1 MAQIIN
7 TRSPFYIKVSDSS
20 LGTATLKIY
29 IYEGA
34 KNTGSPNAA
43 DLKYTITKSELEA
56 NNYVVFE
63 ISELIRDYI
72 DVKYDGEYDSYS
84 LWVMF
89 DIDVISQSGDEI
101 FGWTS
106 TPSDLQNTLAAS
118 GTATGTSTNK
128 LIDSSASFTSTVQVG
143 DIAVEDQSGY
153 FATVTSVDSN
163 TQLTLDDNIYQ
174 SGSGYFIYRRSYF
187 NMIAI
192 EGYGYFEEGVNPEPS
207 RTLLQS
213 NKIIYRPSDYNVNIP
228 IFAEDTTSVTYFY
241 NNTEIRTDTIS
252 DNDNT
257 NQKIQ
262 YIYSYVNSDTDTYQ
276 ERVLNDGGTLEE
288 SVCLDRFLRNV
299 ETSPVDKI
307 IINSSGSP
315 EIVKIRTLDCSIYDP
330 IKVTFVNKYGALQDL
345 WFDKKSMNSINV
357 QSNDYKASV
366 MDFSSTP
373 TYDTSAHQN
382 RVLDLVGKESITM
395 NTGYID
401 EEYNEV
407 FRQLM
412 LSEQVWMTRL
422 TDTEE
427 VFPLRPRTQ
436 SLQFKTRTND
446 KLVNY
451 TVEFDFAFDKINT
464 IR

>member
-7 TRSPFYIKVSDSS
+7 TRSPFYIKVSDST
-20 LGTATLKIY
+20 LATATLQLY

-72 DVKYDGEYDSYS
+72 DVKYDGEYDSYCV
-84 LWVMF
+84 WANA
-89 DIDVISQSGDEI
+89 VITAKNSSGSSI
-101 FGWTS
+101 SSPTV
-106 TPSDLQNTLAAS
+106 TPSNY
-118 GTATGTSTNK
+118 TNQ
-128 LIDSSASFTSTVQVG
+128 FV
-143 DIAVEDQSGY
+143 AV
-153 FATVTSVDSN
+153 
-163 TQLTLDDNIYQ
+163 
-174 SGSGYFIYRRSYF
+174 
-187 NMIAI
+187 

-373 TYDTSAHQN
+373 TYDTTAHQN

-427 VFPLRPRTQ
+427 ILPLRPKTQ

>member
-7 TRSPFYIKVSDSS
+7 TRSPFYIKVSDTT
-20 LGTATLKIY
+20 LATATLQLY

-34 KNTGSPNAA
+34 KDTTPDAA

-63 ISELIRDYI
+63 ISELIRDYV
-72 DVKYDGEYDSYS
+72 DVKYDGEYDSYCV
-84 LWVMF
+84 WANA
-89 DIDVISQSGDEI
+89 VITAKNSSGSTI
-101 FGWTS
+101 SSPTV
-106 TPSDLQNTLAAS
+106 TPSDY
-118 GTATGTSTNK
+118 TNQ
-128 LIDSSASFTSTVQVG
+128 FV
-143 DIAVEDQSGY
+143 AVD
-153 FATVTSVDSN
+153 
-163 TQLTLDDNIYQ
+163 
-174 SGSGYFIYRRSYF
+174 
-187 NMIAI
+187 
-192 EGYGYFEEGVNPEPS
+192 GYGYFEEGVNPEPS
-207 RTLLQS
+207 RSLLQS
-213 NKIIYRPSDYNVNIP
+213 NKIMYRPEDGNINIP
-228 IFAEDTTSVTYFY
+228 IFAEDTNSVAYY
-241 NNTEIRTDTIS
+241 NNGVIVRSQTIS

-257 NQKIQ
+257 DQKIQ
-262 YIYSYVNSDTDTYQ
+262 YISVSGNSDNATYE
-276 ERVLNDGGTLEE
+276 ERVLEDGGTLE
-288 SVCLDRFLRNV
+288 SSRCLEQFL
-299 ETSPVDKI
+299 SYLDISKVD
-307 IINSSGSP
+307 
-315 EIVKIRTLDCSIYDP
+315 EIVVGYDTDAGSAAHIIKVRNLDCSIYDP
-330 IKVTFVNKYGALQDL
+330 IRVTFVNKYGALQDL
-345 WFDKKSMNSINV
+345 WFDKKSVNSIEV

-366 MDFSSTP
+366 MDFSSSP

-382 RVLDLVGKESITM
+382 RVLDLVGKESITL

-401 EEYNEV
+401 ESFNEV

-427 VFPLRPRTQ
+427 VLPLRPRTQ

>member
-7 TRSPFYIKVSDSS
+7 TRSPFYIKVSDST
-20 LGTATLKIY
+20 LATATLQLY

-34 KNTGSPNAA
+34 KDTTPDAA

-63 ISELIRDYI
+63 VSELIRDYI
-72 DVKYDGEYDSYS
+72 DVKYDGEYDSYCV
-84 LWVMF
+84 WANA
-89 DIDVISQSGDEI
+89 VITATQSTGAPVSSPTV
-101 FGWTS
+101 F
-106 TPSDLQNTLAAS
+106 PSDYANQ
-118 GTATGTSTNK
+118 
-128 LIDSSASFTSTVQVG
+128 F
-143 DIAVEDQSGY
+143 IAVD
-153 FATVTSVDSN
+153 
-163 TQLTLDDNIYQ
+163 
-174 SGSGYFIYRRSYF
+174 
-187 NMIAI
+187 
-192 EGYGYFEEGVNPEPS
+192 GYGYFEEGVNPEPS
-207 RTLLQS
+207 RSLLQS
-213 NKIIYRPSDYNVNIP
+213 NEIMYRPEDGNINIP
-228 IFAEDTTSVTYFY
+228 IFAEDTNSVAYY
-241 NNTEIRTDTIS
+241 NNGVIVRSQTIS

-257 NQKIQ
+257 DQKIQ
-262 YIYSYVNSDTDTYQ
+262 YISVSGNSDNATYE
-276 ERVLNDGGTLEE
+276 ERVLEDSGTLE
-288 SVCLDRFLRNV
+288 SSKCLEQFLNYLDIGK
-299 ETSPVDKI
+299 VD
-307 IINSSGSP
+307 
-315 EIVKIRTLDCSIYDP
+315 EIVVGYDTDAGSAAHIIKVRNLDCSIYDP
-330 IKVTFVNKYGALQDL
+330 IRVTFVNKYGALQDL
-345 WFDKKSMNSINV
+345 WFDKKSVNSIEV

-366 MDFSSTP
+366 MNFSSTP

-427 VFPLRPRTQ
+427 VLPLRPRTQ

>member
-20 LGTATLKIY
+20 LATATLKLY
-29 IYEGA
+29 IYEGV
-34 KNTGSPNAA
+34 KDTTPDAA
-43 DLKYTITKSELEA
+43 DLKYTITKSELE
-56 NNYVVFE
+56 NNNQVVFE

-72 DVKYDGEYDSYS
+72 DVKYDGEYDSYCV
-84 LWVMF
+84 WANA
-89 DIDVISQSGDEI
+89 VITAEDSSGSSI
-101 FGWTS
+101 SSPTV
-106 TPSDLQNTLAAS
+106 TPSNY
-118 GTATGTSTNK
+118 TNQ
-128 LIDSSASFTSTVQVG
+128 FV
-143 DIAVEDQSGY
+143 AV
-153 FATVTSVDSN
+153 
-163 TQLTLDDNIYQ
+163 
-174 SGSGYFIYRRSYF
+174 
-187 NMIAI
+187 

-252 DNDNT
+252 DDDNT

-345 WFDKKSMNSINV
+345 WFDKKSVNSINIE
-357 QSNDYKASV
+357 SNDYKASV

>member
-20 LGTATLKIY
+20 LATATLQLY

-34 KNTGSPNAA
+34 FQSSPPSS
-43 DLKYTITKSELEA
+43 DLKYTIKKSELET

-72 DVKYDGEYDSYS
+72 DVKYDGEYDSYCV
-84 LWVMF
+84 WVRATTIKN
-89 DIDVISQSGDEI
+89 DSSGGI
-101 FGWTS
+101 IGSPTS
-106 TPSDLQNTLAAS
+106 TDY
-118 GTATGTSTNK
+118 
-128 LIDSSASFTSTVQVG
+128 
-143 DIAVEDQSGY
+143 IA
-153 FATVTSVDSN
+153 
-163 TQLTLDDNIYQ
+163 LD
-174 SGSGYFIYRRSYF
+174 
-187 NMIAI
+187 
-192 EGYGYFEEGVNPEPS
+192 GYGYFEEGVNPEPS
-207 RTLLQS
+207 RSLLQS
-213 NKIIYRPSDYNVNIP
+213 NKIMYRPEDGNINTP
-228 IFAEDTTSVTYFY
+228 IFAEDTNSVAYY
-241 NNTEIRTDTIS
+241 NNGTLVRSQTIS
-252 DNDNT
+252 DNNNT

-262 YIYSYVNSDTDTYQ
+262 YISTSGTSDSATYQ
-276 ERVLNDGGTLEE
+276 ERVLEDGGTLE
-288 SVCLDRFLRNV
+288 SSKCLTDFLSLLDIG
-299 ETSPVDKI
+299 EVD
-307 IINSSGSP
+307 
-315 EIVKIRTLDCSIYDP
+315 EIVVNYDTSAGTSAHVIKVRTLDCSIYDP
-330 IKVTFVNKYGALQDL
+330 IRVTFVNKYGALQDL
-345 WFDKKSMNSINV
+345 WFDKKSMNSINIE
-357 QSNDYKASV
+357 SNDYKASV

-373 TYDTSAHQN
+373 TYDTTAHQN
-382 RVLDLVGKESITM
+382 RVLDLVGTESITM

-427 VFPLRPRTQ
+427 ILPLRPRTQ

>member
-20 LGTATLKIY
+20 LATATLKLY
-29 IYEGA
+29 IYEGV
-34 KNTGSPNAA
+34 KDTTPDAA

-72 DVKYDGEYDSYS
+72 DVKYDGEYDSYCV
-84 LWVMF
+84 WANA
-89 DIDVISQSGDEI
+89 VITAEDSSGSSI
-101 FGWTS
+101 SSPTV
-106 TPSDLQNTLAAS
+106 TPSDYTNQFI
-118 GTATGTSTNK
+118 AT
-128 LIDSSASFTSTVQVG
+128 D
-143 DIAVEDQSGY
+143 
-153 FATVTSVDSN
+153 
-163 TQLTLDDNIYQ
+163 
-174 SGSGYFIYRRSYF
+174 
-187 NMIAI
+187 
-192 EGYGYFEEGVNPEPS
+192 GYGYFEEGVNPEPS
-207 RTLLQS
+207 RSLLQS
-213 NKIIYRPSDYNVNIP
+213 NKIMYRPEDGNINIP
-228 IFAEDTTSVTYFY
+228 IFAEDTNSVAYY
-241 NNTEIRTDTIS
+241 NNGTLVRSQTIS

-262 YIYSYVNSDTDTYQ
+262 YISVSGNSDNATYG
-276 ERVLNDGGTLEE
+276 ERVLEDGGTLE
-288 SVCLDRFLRNV
+288 SSKCLEQFL
-299 ETSPVDKI
+299 SYLDISKVD
-307 IINSSGSP
+307 
-315 EIVKIRTLDCSIYDP
+315 EIVVGYDTDAGSAAHVIKVRNLDCSIYEP
-330 IKVTFVNKYGALQDL
+330 IRVTFVNKYGALQDL
-345 WFDKKSMNSINV
+345 WFDKKSVNSIEV

-401 EEYNEV
+401 ESFNEV

-427 VFPLRPRTQ
+427 VLPLRPRTQ

>member
-20 LGTATLKIY
+20 LATATLKLY

-34 KNTGSPNAA
+34 KDTSPDAA
-43 DLKYTITKSELEA
+43 DLKYTITKSELE
-56 NNYVVFE
+56 NNNQVVFE

-72 DVKYDGEYDSYS
+72 DVKYDGEYDSYCV
-84 LWVMF
+84 WVNA
-89 DIDVISQSGDEI
+89 VITAEEDDGDPI
-101 FGWTS
+101 SSPTV
-106 TPSDLQNTLAAS
+106 TPSDY
-118 GTATGTSTNK
+118 TNQ
-128 LIDSSASFTSTVQVG
+128 FV
-143 DIAVEDQSGY
+143 AVD
-153 FATVTSVDSN
+153 
-163 TQLTLDDNIYQ
+163 
-174 SGSGYFIYRRSYF
+174 
-187 NMIAI
+187 
-192 EGYGYFEEGVNPEPS
+192 GYGYFEEGVNPEPS
-207 RTLLQS
+207 RSLLQS
-213 NKIIYRPSDYNVNIP
+213 NKIMYRPEDGNINIP
-228 IFAEDTTSVTYFY
+228 IFAEDTNSVAYY
-241 NNTEIRTDTIS
+241 NNGTLVRSQTIS

-257 NQKIQ
+257 DQKIQ
-262 YIYSYVNSDTDTYQ
+262 YISVSGNSDNATYE
-276 ERVLNDGGTLEE
+276 ERVLEDDGTLEY
-288 SVCLDRFLRNV
+288 SRCLEQFL
-299 ETSPVDKI
+299 SYLDISKVD
-307 IINSSGSP
+307 
-315 EIVKIRTLDCSIYDP
+315 EIVVGYDTDAGSAAHVIKVKNLDCSIYDP
-330 IKVTFVNKYGALQDL
+330 IRVTFVNKYGALQDL
-345 WFDKKSMNSINV
+345 WFDKKSINSINV
-357 QSNDYKASV
+357 ESNDYKASV

-401 EEYNEV
+401 ESFNEV

-427 VFPLRPRTQ
+427 ALPLRPRTQ

>member
-7 TRSPFYIKVSDSS
+7 TRSPFYIKVSNSA
-20 LGTATLKIY
+20 LATATLQLY

-34 KNTGSPNAA
+34 KDTTPDAA
-43 DLKYTITKSELEA
+43 DLKYTITKSELE
-56 NNYVVFE
+56 NNNQVVFE

-72 DVKYDGEYDSYS
+72 DVKYDGEYDSYCV
-84 LWVMF
+84 WVNA
-89 DIDVISQSGDEI
+89 VISAAEDNGDPI
-101 FGWTS
+101 SSPTV
-106 TPSDLQNTLAAS
+106 TPSDY
-118 GTATGTSTNK
+118 TNQ
-128 LIDSSASFTSTVQVG
+128 F
-143 DIAVEDQSGY
+143 IAVD
-153 FATVTSVDSN
+153 
-163 TQLTLDDNIYQ
+163 
-174 SGSGYFIYRRSYF
+174 
-187 NMIAI
+187 
-192 EGYGYFEEGVNPEPS
+192 GYGYFEEGVNPEPS
-207 RTLLQS
+207 RSLLQS
-213 NKIIYRPSDYNVNIP
+213 NKIMYRPEDGNINIP
-228 IFAEDTTSVTYFY
+228 IFAEDTNSVAYY
-241 NNTEIRTDTIS
+241 NNGTLVRSQTIS

-262 YIYSYVNSDTDTYQ
+262 YISVSGNSDNATYE
-276 ERVLNDGGTLEE
+276 ERVLEDDGTLE
-288 SVCLDRFLRNV
+288 SSKCLEQFL
-299 ETSPVDKI
+299 SYLDISKVD
-307 IINSSGSP
+307 
-315 EIVKIRTLDCSIYDP
+315 EIVVGYDTDAGSAAHIIKVRNFDCSIYDP
-330 IKVTFVNKYGALQDL
+330 IRVTFVNKYGALQDL
-345 WFDKKSMNSINV
+345 WFDKKSVNSIEV

-412 LSEQVWMTRL
+412 LSEQVWMTRI

-427 VFPLRPRTQ
+427 VLPLRPRTQ

>member
-20 LGTATLKIY
+20 LTTATLQLY

-34 KNTGSPNAA
+34 KNTGSPNGA
-43 DLKYTITKSELEA
+43 DLKYTVKKSEIEGG
-56 NNYVVFE
+56 NYVVFE
-63 ISELIRDYI
+63 ISELIRDYV
-72 DVKYDGEYDSYS
+72 DVKYDGEYDSYCV
-84 LWVMF
+84 WVNA
-89 DIDVISQSGDEI
+89 VITANGGAISSP
-101 FGWTS
+101 TV
-106 TPSDLQNTLAAS
+106 TPSNY
-118 GTATGTSTNK
+118 TNQ
-128 LIDSSASFTSTVQVG
+128 FV
-143 DIAVEDQSGY
+143 AVD
-153 FATVTSVDSN
+153 
-163 TQLTLDDNIYQ
+163 
-174 SGSGYFIYRRSYF
+174 
-187 NMIAI
+187 
-192 EGYGYFEEGVNPEPS
+192 GYGYFEEGVNPEPS

-241 NNTEIRTDTIS
+241 NNIEIRTDAIS

-288 SVCLDRFLRNV
+288 SVCLDRFLGNV
-299 ETSPVDKI
+299 DTSPVDKI
-307 IINSSGSP
+307 IINSSNSP
-315 EIVKIRTLDCSIYDP
+315 EVVEIRTLDCSIYDP

-345 WFDKKSMNSINV
+345 WFDKKSINSIEV

-366 MDFSSTP
+366 MNFSSTP

-382 RVLDLVGKESITM
+382 RVLDLVGKERITM

-427 VFPLRPRTQ
+427 VFPLRPKTQ

>member
-7 TRSPFYIKVSDSS
+7 TRSPFYIKVSDST
-20 LGTATLKIY
+20 LATATLQLY

-34 KNTGSPNAA
+34 KDTTPDAA
-43 DLKYTITKSELEA
+43 DLKYIITKSELE
-56 NNYVVFE
+56 NNNQVVFE

-72 DVKYDGEYDSYS
+72 DVKYDGEYDSYCV
-84 LWVMF
+84 WANA
-89 DIDVISQSGDEI
+89 VISAEESDGTAI
-101 FGWTS
+101 SSPTVF
-106 TPSDLQNTLAAS
+106 PSDYANQ
-118 GTATGTSTNK
+118 
-128 LIDSSASFTSTVQVG
+128 F
-143 DIAVEDQSGY
+143 IAVD
-153 FATVTSVDSN
+153 
-163 TQLTLDDNIYQ
+163 
-174 SGSGYFIYRRSYF
+174 
-187 NMIAI
+187 
-192 EGYGYFEEGVNPEPS
+192 GYGYFEEGVNPEPS

-241 NNTEIRTDTIS
+241 NNTEIRTDGIS
-252 DNDNT
+252 DDDNT

-299 ETSPVDKI
+299 DTSPVDKI
-307 IINSSGSP
+307 IINSSNSP
-315 EIVKIRTLDCSIYDP
+315 EVVEIRTLDCSIYDP

-345 WFDKKSMNSINV
+345 WFDKKSINSIEV

-366 MDFSSTP
+366 MNFSSTP

-427 VFPLRPRTQ
+427 VFPLRPKTQ

>member
-20 LGTATLKIY
+20 LATATLQLY

-34 KNTGSPNAA
+34 KDTTPDGA
-43 DLKYTITKSELEA
+43 DLKYTVTKSEIEGG
-56 NNYVVFE
+56 NYVVFE
-63 ISELIRDYI
+63 ISELIRDYV
-72 DVKYDGEYDSYS
+72 DVKYDGEYDSYCV
-84 LWVMF
+84 WANA
-89 DIDVISQSGDEI
+89 VITAKNSSGGAI
-101 FGWTS
+101 SSPTV
-106 TPSDLQNTLAAS
+106 TPSDY
-118 GTATGTSTNK
+118 TNQ
-128 LIDSSASFTSTVQVG
+128 FV
-143 DIAVEDQSGY
+143 AVD
-153 FATVTSVDSN
+153 
-163 TQLTLDDNIYQ
+163 
-174 SGSGYFIYRRSYF
+174 
-187 NMIAI
+187 
-192 EGYGYFEEGVNPEPS
+192 GYGYFEEGVNPEPS
-207 RTLLQS
+207 RSLLQS
-213 NKIIYRPSDYNVNIP
+213 NKIMYRPEDGNINIP
-228 IFAEDTTSVTYFY
+228 IFAEDTNSVAYY
-241 NNTEIRTDTIS
+241 NNGTLVRSQTIS

-262 YIYSYVNSDTDTYQ
+262 YISVSGNSDNATYE
-276 ERVLNDGGTLEE
+276 ERVLEDGGTLE
-288 SVCLDRFLRNV
+288 SSRCLEQFL
-299 ETSPVDKI
+299 SYLDISKVD
-307 IINSSGSP
+307 
-315 EIVKIRTLDCSIYDP
+315 EIVVGYDTDAGSAAHIIKVRNLDCSIYDP
-330 IKVTFVNKYGALQDL
+330 IRVTFVNKYGALQDL
-345 WFDKKSMNSINV
+345 WFDKKSVNSIEV

-366 MDFSSTP
+366 MDLSSTP

-401 EEYNEV
+401 ESFNEV

-427 VFPLRPRTQ
+427 VLPLRPRTQ

>member
-20 LGTATLKIY
+20 LATATLQLY
-29 IYEGA
+29 IYEGV
-34 KNTGSPNAA
+34 KDVTPDAA

-72 DVKYDGEYDSYS
+72 DVKYDGEYDSYCV
-84 LWVMF
+84 WANA
-89 DIDVISQSGDEI
+89 VISAAESDGTAI
-101 FGWTS
+101 SSPTV
-106 TPSDLQNTLAAS
+106 TPSDY
-118 GTATGTSTNK
+118 TNQ
-128 LIDSSASFTSTVQVG
+128 FV
-143 DIAVEDQSGY
+143 AV
-153 FATVTSVDSN
+153 
-163 TQLTLDDNIYQ
+163 
-174 SGSGYFIYRRSYF
+174 
-187 NMIAI
+187 

-252 DNDNT
+252 DDDNT

-345 WFDKKSMNSINV
+345 WFDKKSMNSINIE
-357 QSNDYKASV
+357 SNDYKASV

-427 VFPLRPRTQ
+427 VFPLRPKTQ

>member
-7 TRSPFYIKVSDSS
+7 TRSPFYIKVSDST
-20 LGTATLKIY
+20 LATATLQLY

-34 KNTGSPNAA
+34 KDTTPDGA
-43 DLKYTITKSELEA
+43 DLRYTVTKSEIEGG
-56 NNYVVFE
+56 NYVVFE

-72 DVKYDGEYDSYS
+72 DVKYDGEYDSYCV
-84 LWVMF
+84 WVNA
-89 DIDVISQSGDEI
+89 VITANGGAISSP
-101 FGWTS
+101 TV
-106 TPSDLQNTLAAS
+106 TPSNY
-118 GTATGTSTNK
+118 TNQ
-128 LIDSSASFTSTVQVG
+128 FV
-143 DIAVEDQSGY
+143 AVD
-153 FATVTSVDSN
+153 
-163 TQLTLDDNIYQ
+163 
-174 SGSGYFIYRRSYF
+174 
-187 NMIAI
+187 
-192 EGYGYFEEGVNPEPS
+192 GYGYFEEGVNPEPS

-228 IFAEDTTSVTYFY
+228 VFAEDTTSVTYFY
-241 NNTEIRTDTIS
+241 NNTEVRTDAIS
-252 DNDNT
+252 DDDNT

-262 YIYSYVNSDTDTYQ
+262 YIYSYVDSDTDTYQ

-299 ETSPVDKI
+299 ETSPVDEI
-307 IINSSGSP
+307 IINSSSSP
-315 EIVKIRTLDCSIYDP
+315 EVVKIRTLDCSIYDP

-382 RVLDLVGKESITM
+382 RVLDLVGTESITM

-427 VFPLRPRTQ
+427 VFPLRPKTQ
-436 SLQFKTRTND
+436 SLQFKTRVND

>member
-20 LGTATLKIY
+20 LATATLQLY

-34 KNTGSPNAA
+34 FQSSPPSS
-43 DLKYTITKSELEA
+43 DLKYTIKKSELET

-72 DVKYDGEYDSYS
+72 DVKYDGEYDSYCV
-84 LWVMF
+84 WVRATTIKN
-89 DIDVISQSGDEI
+89 DSSGGI
-101 FGWTS
+101 IGS
-106 TPSDLQNTLAAS
+106 P
-118 GTATGTSTNK
+118 TSTNY
-128 LIDSSASFTSTVQVG
+128 
-143 DIAVEDQSGY
+143 IA
-153 FATVTSVDSN
+153 
-163 TQLTLDDNIYQ
+163 LD
-174 SGSGYFIYRRSYF
+174 
-187 NMIAI
+187 
-192 EGYGYFEEGVNPEPS
+192 GYGYFEEGVNPEPS
-207 RTLLQS
+207 RSLLQS
-213 NKIIYRPSDYNVNIP
+213 NKIMYRPEDGNINIP
-228 IFAEDTTSVTYFY
+228 IFAEDTNSVAYY
-241 NNTEIRTDTIS
+241 NNGTLVRSQTIS

-262 YIYSYVNSDTDTYQ
+262 YISVSGNSDNATYE
-276 ERVLNDGGTLEE
+276 ERVLEDGGTLE
-288 SVCLDRFLRNV
+288 SSNCLEQFL
-299 ETSPVDKI
+299 SYLDISQVD
-307 IINSSGSP
+307 
-315 EIVKIRTLDCSIYDP
+315 EIVVGYDSDAGSAAHVIKVRNLDCSIYDP
-330 IKVTFVNKYGALQDL
+330 IRVTFVNKYGALQDL
-345 WFDKKSMNSINV
+345 WFDKKSVNSIEV
-357 QSNDYKASV
+357 QSSDYKASV

-401 EEYNEV
+401 ESFNEV

-427 VFPLRPRTQ
+427 VLPLRPRTQ

>member
-20 LGTATLKIY
+20 LATATLKLY
-29 IYEGA
+29 IYEGV
-34 KNTGSPNAA
+34 KDTTPDAA

-72 DVKYDGEYDSYS
+72 DVKYDGEYDSYCV
-84 LWVMF
+84 WVNA
-89 DIDVISQSGDEI
+89 VI
-101 FGWTS
+101 
-106 TPSDLQNTLAAS
+106 
-118 GTATGTSTNK
+118 TAE
-128 LIDSSASFTSTVQVG
+128 DSSGSSISSPTVLPSNYTNQFV
-143 DIAVEDQSGY
+143 AV
-153 FATVTSVDSN
+153 
-163 TQLTLDDNIYQ
+163 
-174 SGSGYFIYRRSYF
+174 
-187 NMIAI
+187 

-422 TDTEE
+422 TETEE
-427 VFPLRPRTQ
+427 VFPLRPKTQ
-436 SLQFKTRTND
+436 SLQFKTRIND

>member
-20 LGTATLKIY
+20 LATATLQIY
-29 IYEGA
+29 IYEG
-34 KNTGSPNAA
+34 TLQSSPPSS
-43 DLKYTITKSELEA
+43 DLKYTVKKSELET

-63 ISELIRDYI
+63 ISELVRDYI
-72 DVKYDGEYDSYS
+72 DVKYDGEYDSYCV
-84 LWVMF
+84 WVRAT
-89 DIDVISQSGDEI
+89 VIKNNSSGGI
-101 FGWTS
+101 IGS
-106 TPSDLQNTLAAS
+106 P
-118 GTATGTSTNK
+118 TSTNY
-128 LIDSSASFTSTVQVG
+128 
-143 DIAVEDQSGY
+143 IAVD
-153 FATVTSVDSN
+153 
-163 TQLTLDDNIYQ
+163 
-174 SGSGYFIYRRSYF
+174 
-187 NMIAI
+187 
-192 EGYGYFEEGVNPEPS
+192 GYGYFEEGVNPEPS
-207 RTLLQS
+207 RSLLQS
-213 NKIIYRPSDYNVNIP
+213 NKIMYRPEDGNINIP
-228 IFAEDTTSVTYFY
+228 IFAEDTNSVAYY
-241 NNTEIRTDTIS
+241 NNKTLVRSQTIS

-262 YIYSYVNSDTDTYQ
+262 YISVSGNSDNATYE
-276 ERVLNDGGTLEE
+276 ERVLEDGGTLE
-288 SVCLDRFLRNV
+288 SSKCLEQFLNYLDIGK
-299 ETSPVDKI
+299 VD
-307 IINSSGSP
+307 
-315 EIVKIRTLDCSIYDP
+315 EIVVGYDTDAGSAAHIIKVRNLDCSIYDP
-330 IKVTFVNKYGALQDL
+330 IRVTFVNKYGALQDL
-345 WFDKKSMNSINV
+345 WFDKKSVNSIEV

-427 VFPLRPRTQ
+427 VLPLRPKTQ

>member
-7 TRSPFYIKVSDSS
+7 TRSPFYIKVSDST
-20 LGTATLKIY
+20 LATATLQLY
-29 IYEGA
+29 IYEGV
-34 KNTGSPNAA
+34 KDTTPDGA
-43 DLKYTITKSELEA
+43 DLKYTVTKSEIEGG
-56 NNYVVFE
+56 NYVVFE
-63 ISELIRDYI
+63 ISELIRDYV
-72 DVKYDGEYDSYS
+72 DVKYDGEYDSYCV
-84 LWVMF
+84 WANA
-89 DIDVISQSGDEI
+89 VITAKNSSGGAI
-101 FGWTS
+101 SSPTV
-106 TPSDLQNTLAAS
+106 TPSDY
-118 GTATGTSTNK
+118 TNQ
-128 LIDSSASFTSTVQVG
+128 FV
-143 DIAVEDQSGY
+143 AVD
-153 FATVTSVDSN
+153 
-163 TQLTLDDNIYQ
+163 
-174 SGSGYFIYRRSYF
+174 
-187 NMIAI
+187 
-192 EGYGYFEEGVNPEPS
+192 GYGYFEEGVNPEPS
-207 RTLLQS
+207 RSLLQS
-213 NKIIYRPSDYNVNIP
+213 NKIMYRPEDGNINIP
-228 IFAEDTTSVTYFY
+228 IFAEDTNSVAYY
-241 NNTEIRTDTIS
+241 NNGTIVRSQTIS

-262 YIYSYVNSDTDTYQ
+262 YISVSGNSDNATYE
-276 ERVLNDGGTLEE
+276 ERVLEDGGTLE
-288 SVCLDRFLRNV
+288 SSRCLEQFL
-299 ETSPVDKI
+299 SYLDISKVD
-307 IINSSGSP
+307 
-315 EIVKIRTLDCSIYDP
+315 EIVVGYDTDAGSAAHIIKVRNLDCSIYEP
-330 IKVTFVNKYGALQDL
+330 IRVTFVNKYGALQDL

-382 RVLDLVGKESITM
+382 RVLDLVGTESITM

-401 EEYNEV
+401 ESFNEV

-427 VFPLRPRTQ
+427 VLPLRPKTQ

>member
-20 LGTATLKIY
+20 LTTATLQLY
-29 IYEGA
+29 IYEGT
-34 KNTGSPNAA
+34 KNTGSPNGA
-43 DLKYTITKSELEA
+43 DLKYTVKKSEIEGG
-56 NNYVVFE
+56 NYVVFE
-63 ISELIRDYI
+63 ISELIRDYV
-72 DVKYDGEYDSYS
+72 DVKYDGEYDSYCV
-84 LWVMF
+84 WVNA
-89 DIDVISQSGDEI
+89 VITANGGAISSP
-101 FGWTS
+101 TV
-106 TPSDLQNTLAAS
+106 TPSDYANQ
-118 GTATGTSTNK
+118 
-128 LIDSSASFTSTVQVG
+128 FV
-143 DIAVEDQSGY
+143 AVD
-153 FATVTSVDSN
+153 
-163 TQLTLDDNIYQ
+163 
-174 SGSGYFIYRRSYF
+174 
-187 NMIAI
+187 
-192 EGYGYFEEGVNPEPS
+192 GYGYFEEGVNPEPS

-228 IFAEDTTSVTYFY
+228 IFAEDTTSVTYFN
-241 NNTEIRTDTIS
+241 NNTEIRTDGIS

-288 SVCLDRFLRNV
+288 SVCLDRFLRDV
-299 ETSPVDKI
+299 DTSPVDKI
-307 IINSSGSP
+307 IINSSNSP
-315 EIVKIRTLDCSIYDP
+315 EVVEIRTLDCSIYDP

-345 WFDKKSMNSINV
+345 WFDKKSINSIEV

-366 MDFSSTP
+366 MNFSSTP

-427 VFPLRPRTQ
+427 VFPLRPKTQ

>member
-20 LGTATLKIY
+20 LETATLQLY

-34 KNTGSPNAA
+34 KDVTPDAA
-43 DLKYTITKSELEA
+43 DLKYTITKSELE
-56 NNYVVFE
+56 NNNQVVFE

-72 DVKYDGEYDSYS
+72 DVKYDGEYDSYCV
-84 LWVMF
+84 WANA
-89 DIDVISQSGDEI
+89 VITANDGAISSP
-101 FGWTS
+101 TV
-106 TPSDLQNTLAAS
+106 TPSDY
-118 GTATGTSTNK
+118 TNQ
-128 LIDSSASFTSTVQVG
+128 FV
-143 DIAVEDQSGY
+143 AVD
-153 FATVTSVDSN
+153 
-163 TQLTLDDNIYQ
+163 
-174 SGSGYFIYRRSYF
+174 
-187 NMIAI
+187 
-192 EGYGYFEEGVNPEPS
+192 GYGYFEEGVNPEPS
-207 RTLLQS
+207 RSLFQS
-213 NKIIYRPSDYNVNIP
+213 NLIIYRPNDGNINVP
-228 IFAEDTTSVTYFY
+228 VFAEDTNSVAYY
-241 NNTEIRTDTIS
+241 NNGTLVRSQTIS
-252 DNDNT
+252 DNNNT

-262 YIYSYVNSDTDTYQ
+262 YISTSGTSDSATYQ
-276 ERVLNDGGTLEE
+276 ERVLEDGGTLE
-288 SVCLDRFLRNV
+288 SSKCLTDFLSLLDIG
-299 ETSPVDKI
+299 EVD
-307 IINSSGSP
+307 
-315 EIVKIRTLDCSIYDP
+315 EIVVSYDTDAGTSAHVIKVRTLDCSIYDP
-330 IKVTFVNKYGALQDL
+330 IRVTFVNKYGALQDL
-345 WFDKKSMNSINV
+345 WFDKKSINSINV

-373 TYDTSAHQN
+373 TYDTTAHQN
-382 RVLDLVGKESITM
+382 RVLDLVGTESITM

-427 VFPLRPRTQ
+427 ILPLRPKTQ

>member
-20 LGTATLKIY
+20 LTTATLQLY

-34 KNTGSPNAA
+34 KNTGSPNGA
-43 DLKYTITKSELEA
+43 DLKYTVKKSEIEGG
-56 NNYVVFE
+56 NYVVFE

-72 DVKYDGEYDSYS
+72 DVKYNGEYDSYCV
-84 LWVMF
+84 WVNA
-89 DIDVISQSGDEI
+89 VITANGGAISSP
-101 FGWTS
+101 TV
-106 TPSDLQNTLAAS
+106 TPSNY
-118 GTATGTSTNK
+118 TNQ
-128 LIDSSASFTSTVQVG
+128 FV
-143 DIAVEDQSGY
+143 AVD
-153 FATVTSVDSN
+153 
-163 TQLTLDDNIYQ
+163 
-174 SGSGYFIYRRSYF
+174 
-187 NMIAI
+187 
-192 EGYGYFEEGVNPEPS
+192 GYGYFEEGVNPEPS

-228 IFAEDTTSVTYFY
+228 VFAEDTTSVTYFY
-241 NNTEIRTDTIS
+241 NNTEVRTDAIS

-257 NQKIQ
+257 DQKIQ
-262 YIYSYVNSDTDTYQ
+262 YIYSYVDSDTDTYQ
-276 ERVLNDGGTLEE
+276 DRVLNDDGTLEE

-299 ETSPVDKI
+299 ETSPVDEI
-307 IINSSGSP
+307 IINSSSSP
-315 EIVKIRTLDCSIYDP
+315 EVVKIRTLDCSIYDP

-382 RVLDLVGKESITM
+382 RVLDLVGTESITM

-427 VFPLRPRTQ
+427 VFPLRPKTQ
-436 SLQFKTRTND
+436 SLQFKTRVND

>member
-7 TRSPFYIKVSDSS
+7 TRSPFYIKVSDST
-20 LGTATLKIY
+20 LATATLQLY

-34 KNTGSPNAA
+34 FQSSPPSS
-43 DLKYTITKSELEA
+43 DKKYTITKSELES

-72 DVKYDGEYDSYS
+72 DVKYGGEYDSYCV
-84 LWVMF
+84 WVRAT
-89 DIDVISQSGDEI
+89 IIKNTSSGGI
-101 FGWTS
+101 IGS
-106 TPSDLQNTLAAS
+106 P
-118 GTATGTSTNK
+118 TSTNY
-128 LIDSSASFTSTVQVG
+128 
-143 DIAVEDQSGY
+143 IATD
-153 FATVTSVDSN
+153 
-163 TQLTLDDNIYQ
+163 
-174 SGSGYFIYRRSYF
+174 
-187 NMIAI
+187 
-192 EGYGYFEEGVNPEPS
+192 GYGYFEEGVNPEPS
-207 RTLLQS
+207 RSLLQS
-213 NKIIYRPSDYNVNIP
+213 NKIMYRPEDGNINIP
-228 IFAEDTTSVTYFY
+228 IFAEDTNSVAYY
-241 NNTEIRTDTIS
+241 NNGTLVRSQTIT

-262 YIYSYVNSDTDTYQ
+262 YISVSGNSDNATYE
-276 ERVLNDGGTLEE
+276 ERVLEDGGTLE
-288 SVCLDRFLRNV
+288 SSRCLEQFL
-299 ETSPVDKI
+299 SYLDISKVD
-307 IINSSGSP
+307 
-315 EIVKIRTLDCSIYDP
+315 EIVVGYDTDAGSAAHIIKVRNLDCSIYDP
-330 IKVTFVNKYGALQDL
+330 IRVTFVNKYGALQDL
-345 WFDKKSMNSINV
+345 WFDKKSVDSIEV

-401 EEYNEV
+401 ESFNEV

-422 TDTEE
+422 NDTEE
-427 VFPLRPRTQ
+427 VLPLRPRTQ

>member
-1 MAQIIN
+1 MSKQGIIIN
-7 TRSPFYIKVSDSS
+7 TRSPFYIKSS
-20 LGTATLKIY
+20 ATGMASGKIEIY
-29 IYEGA
+29 IYEG
-34 KNTGSPNAA
+34 TYQSSPSSS
-43 DLKYTITKSELEA
+43 DLKYTITKSTLGTEE
-56 NNYVVFE
+56 YVVFE
-63 ISELIRDYI
+63 VSELIRDYI
-72 DVKYDGEYDSYS
+72 DVKYDGEYDSYCV
-84 LWVMF
+84 WVR
-89 DIDVISQSGDEI
+89 
-101 FGWTS
+101 
-106 TPSDLQNTLAAS
+106 AALTRYNSS
-118 GTATGTSTNK
+118 GTSIGGVN
-128 LIDSSASFTSTVQVG
+128 LDY
-143 DIAVEDQSGY
+143 IAAD
-153 FATVTSVDSN
+153 
-163 TQLTLDDNIYQ
+163 
-174 SGSGYFIYRRSYF
+174 
-187 NMIAI
+187 
-192 EGYGYFEEGVNPEPS
+192 GYGYFEEGVNPEPS

-213 NKIIYRPSDYNVNIP
+213 NKIIYRPEDGNINIP
-228 IFAEDTTSVTYFY
+228 IFAEDTNSVAYY
-241 NNTEIRTDTIS
+241 NNGTLVRSQTIS

-262 YIYSYVNSDTDTYQ
+262 YISVSGNSDNATYE
-276 ERVLNDGGTLEE
+276 ERVLEDGGTLE
-288 SVCLDRFLRNV
+288 SSRCLEQFL
-299 ETSPVDKI
+299 SYLDISKVD
-307 IINSSGSP
+307 
-315 EIVKIRTLDCSIYDP
+315 EIVVGYDTDAGTSAHVIKVRTLDCSIYDP
-330 IKVTFVNKYGALQDL
+330 IRVTFVNKYGALQDL
-345 WFDKKSMNSINV
+345 WFDKKSVNSIEV

-366 MDFSSTP
+366 MDFSSSP

-427 VFPLRPRTQ
+427 VLPLRPRTQ